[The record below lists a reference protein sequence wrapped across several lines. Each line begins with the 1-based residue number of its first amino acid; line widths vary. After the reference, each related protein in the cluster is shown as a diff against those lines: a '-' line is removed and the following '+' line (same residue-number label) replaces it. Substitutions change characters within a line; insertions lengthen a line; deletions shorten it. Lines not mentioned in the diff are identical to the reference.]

1 MGAQWPASAKVWK
14 SGASSIL
21 LVCLV
26 MPAFAEDKLAWSAT
40 LTGTTDYVFR
50 GFSLSNQN
58 PALQGSLDA
67 TYGIFYAGVWSSNV
81 QDEGYEPVEVDV
93 YTGIKPEWGK
103 AAFDLGVLWYSY
115 PGAIPRPLGY
125 QYVELKAGLSF
136 SPLTNLKMTPIFW
149 YVPAQKNAIETYTYE
164 VALAY
169 ALPAAGNFTP
179 TISGLVG
186 YTDAEEVDA
195 FATGVDDYTYWNLG
209 VALSVKKYTF
219 DFRYWDT
226 SIAGDALANEYFE
239 FTDGTEYGLANERF
253 VFTASVTLP

>member
-1 MGAQWPASAKVWK
+1 VWGRHASRAI
-14 SGASSIL
+14 IL
-21 LVCLV
+21 CLV
-26 MPAFAEDKLAWSAT
+26 IPAFAEDKVKWSGT

-50 GFSLSNQN
+50 GFSLTNEG
-58 PALQGSLDA
+58 PAIQGSVDA
-67 TYGIFYAGVWSSNV
+67 SYGIFYAGIWGTNV
-81 QDEGYEPVEVDV
+81 EDEGYEPVEVDL
-93 YTGIKPEWGK
+93 YTGMKPEWGK
-103 AAFDLGVLWYSY
+103 AAFDFGALWYVY
-115 PGAIPRPLGY
+115 PGATPRPLGY

-164 VALAY
+164 GALAY
-169 ALPAAGNFTP
+169 ELPAVGNFTP
-179 TISGLVG
+179 TISGLLG
-186 YTDAEEVDA
+186 YTDAEDADA

-226 SIAGDALANEYFE
+226 NIAGDALANEFFE

-253 VFTASVTLP
+253 VFTASVALP

>member
-1 MGAQWPASAKVWK
+1 MGKQGAAARKMW
-14 SGASSIL
+14 GRHASSAI

-26 MPAFAEDKLAWSAT
+26 MPAFAEDKLQWSAT

-50 GFSLSNQN
+50 GFSLSHES
-58 PALQGSLDA
+58 PAIQGSLDA
-67 TYGIFYAGVWSSNV
+67 TYGIGYAGVWGSNV
-81 QDEGYEPVEVDV
+81 EDEGYEPVEVDF

-103 AAFDLGVLWYSY
+103 AAFDLGGLWYTY

-125 QYVELKAGLSF
+125 QYVELKAGVSF
-136 SPLTNLKMTPIFW
+136 SPVTKLKVTPTFW
-149 YVPAQKNAIETYTYE
+149 YVPAQKDAIETYTYE
-164 VALAY
+164 GALAY
-169 ALPAAGNFTP
+169 ELPAAGNFTP
-179 TISGLVG
+179 TLSGLIG
-186 YTDAEEVDA
+186 YTDAREADA

-226 SIAGDALANEYFE
+226 SIAGDALANEFFE

-253 VFTASVTLP
+253 VFTASVLLP

>member
-1 MGAQWPASAKVWK
+1 MGSQRLASKKLWERPT
-14 SGASSIL
+14 SSAVL
-21 LVCLV
+21 LFLV

-50 GFSLSNQN
+50 GFSLTHES
-58 PALQGSLDA
+58 PAIQGSVDA
-67 TYGIFYAGVWSSNV
+67 SYGIFYAGVWATNV
-81 QDEGYEPVEVDV
+81 EDEGYEPVEVDL

-103 AAFDLGVLWYSY
+103 AAFDFGALWYTY

-125 QYVELKAGLSF
+125 QYVELKVGLSF
-136 SPLTNLKMTPIFW
+136 SPLSKLKMTPIFW
-149 YVPAQKNAIETYTYE
+149 YVPAQKDAIETFTYE
-164 VALAY
+164 GALAY
-169 ALPAAGNFTP
+169 ELPAAGNFTP
-179 TISGLVG
+179 TLSGLFG
-186 YTDAEEVDA
+186 YTDAEEADA

-226 SIAGDALANEYFE
+226 SIAGDALANEFFE